1 MPEHITGRLYINC
14 RKVIIRKKQKK
25 QCYKEAKDRGYQV
38 QIKSKTTG
46 YVRVILWY
54 DVVFPFGLR
63 KKYVIDGYEYAG

>member
-1 MPEHITGRLYINC
+1 MPEHITGRLYINAESDYSEEA
-14 RKVIIRKKQKK
+14 KN

-46 YVRVILWY
+46 YVRVILQY

-63 KKYVIDGYEYAG
+63 KKYMIDGYEYAG